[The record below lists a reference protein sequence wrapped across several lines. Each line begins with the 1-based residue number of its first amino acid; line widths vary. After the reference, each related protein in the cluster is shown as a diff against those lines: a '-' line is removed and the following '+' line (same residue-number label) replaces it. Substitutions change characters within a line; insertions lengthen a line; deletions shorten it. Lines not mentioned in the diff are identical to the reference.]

1 MAGVDELAGV
11 AGADFGSFEGFGERF
26 GDGFGGSGSGVG
38 GRGDSW
44 GGRVGSEFFE
54 VVGLDDFGAVPFGEL
69 GEAGE
74 GVEFEPVV
82 GFEDAEVVAA
92 GELDS
97 LVHTVAV
104 AGIGLIKE
112 ADAGV
117 GSLIGLEDGEGVVG
131 GAVVNAEDFEIAEG
145 LVGEG
150 VEGLAKVEGGVVD
163 GDENGEEG
171 GCHKLTEAKGVK
183 GTLYGLVAFAA
194 VGEELGEV
202 ATEVAVDRE
211 NLAQ

>member
-1 MAGVDELAGV
+1 MARIDELAGV

-69 GEAGE
+69 GETRE
-74 GVEFEPVV
+74 GIKFEPVV
-82 GFEDAEVVAA
+82 GLKDTEIATA
-92 GELDS
+92 GEFDS
-97 LVHTVAV
+97 LVHAVAV

-112 ADAGV
+112 AEAGV
-117 GSLIGLEDGEGVVG
+117 SGLVGLEDGEGVIG
-131 GAVVNAEDFEIAEG
+131 GAVVNTEDFEIAEG
-145 LVGEG
+145 LMGEG
-150 VEGLAKVEGGVVD
+150 VKGLSEVGSGVVD
-163 GDENGEEG
+163 GDENGEKG